1 MCSGQRHTA
10 GATVPPAPLH
20 QDMRTGT
27 ETGGVQALA
36 DSSICQ
42 LSAAFDQALGGRE
55 WRDSE
60 AGTKGTEGVG

>member
-1 MCSGQRHTA
+1 M
-10 GATVPPAPLH
+10 PPAPLH

-42 LSAAFDQALGGRE
+42 LPAAFDQALGGRE